1 MRVPQ
6 SWLTESLRRGAPEFA
21 ASTAEIDAGFVR
33 VGFEI
38 EDVEPF
44 PTITGPLV
52 VGRVDQITELTE
64 FKKPIRFCQVDVGE
78 DTPRGIVCGARN
90 FAEGDLIVAAL
101 PGSVLPGDFAI
112 AARKTYGHTSDGM
125 ICSVSE
131 LGIGTDHSGILVLAP
146 GTAEPGADALS
157 ALGLDDTAIDVNVTP
172 DRGYAF
178 SVRGLARELAA
189 SFELPYVDPAGV
201 DADGAAR
208 AGSDDAWPVR
218 IDPAS
223 GATRYCAQVI
233 RGVDPAAVSPWW
245 IQKRLLVAGVRP
257 ISAAVDVTN
266 YVMLE
271 LGQPLHAFD
280 RARVSGT
287 IVVRRAS
294 AGEKL
299 TTLDGV
305 ERALDPD
312 DVVIADDRGPIAL
325 AGVMGGAESEISSA
339 TVDVILEAANFDPVS
354 AFRTGRRHRLSSEAG
369 KRFERT
375 VDPRITALAL
385 ARATDLI
392 VEIAG
397 GTADPGYTDVAT
409 GTPATTV
416 VMAPD
421 LPDRVAGITYAPGT
435 TVRRLVQVGCV
446 VSESADGTLEV
457 VPPSWRSD
465 LRQSADLVEEV
476 LRLEGL
482 ENIPA
487 IPPSAPA
494 GTGLTPEQVRRRSVG
509 RALAM
514 SGFVEV
520 LPFPFMPADV
530 LDLWGIPADDSRRA
544 TVRVLNP
551 LESARSELNTT
562 LLPGLVEMAVRNL
575 TRGQRDIALYTIGQ
589 VMIADEN
596 VHPVAT
602 VDVTRRPTSEEIAD
616 LMGSLPRQPLR
627 AAVVLTGAREPAGPW
642 GPGRP
647 VEASDAFDAAR
658 VIGRAAGVELGMVAA
673 EHVPWHPGRCA
684 RVVADDGAG
693 GSIDVGWAGELHP
706 AVIDRAGLPPRT
718 CAVEL
723 ELDLLPRSSAL
734 PAPQLSLFPAVLQ
747 DVAVVVDAGVAA
759 ADVERALVAGAGDL
773 LEDIRLYDVFTG
785 SQVGEGAKSLT
796 FALRFRAADRTL
808 TEDDASGARDAAVA
822 HAGEVVGARLR

>member
-1 MRVPQ
+1 
-6 SWLTESLRRGAPEFA
+6 LTESLQRGAADFA

-38 EDVEPF
+38 EDVEDF

-52 VGRVDQITELTE
+52 IGRVAQITELTE

-78 DTPRGIVCGARN
+78 DAPRGIVCGARN

-146 GTAEPGADALS
+146 GTADPGTDALT

-189 SFELPYVDPAGV
+189 SFDLPYVDPAGTEARA
-201 DADGAAR
+201 ADG
-208 AGSDDAWPVR
+208 GSSVDAWPVR

-223 GATRYCAQVI
+223 SATRYCAQVI
-233 RGVDPAAVSPWW
+233 RGVDPTAVSPWW

-280 RARVSGT
+280 AAHVTGT

-294 AGEKL
+294 PGETL
-299 TTLDGV
+299 TTLDGA
-305 ERALDPD
+305 ERTLDPD
-312 DVVIADDRGPIAL
+312 DVVIADDRAPIAL
-325 AGVMGGAESEISSA
+325 AGVMGGAESEISTD
-339 TVDVILEAANFDPVS
+339 TVDVILEAANFDAVS

-375 VDPRITALAL
+375 VDPQITALAL

-397 GTADPGYTDVAT
+397 GRADPGHTDVAVET
-409 GTPATTV
+409 PPATVTI
-416 VMAPD
+416 APD

-435 TVRRLVQVGCV
+435 TVRRLEQVGCV
-446 VSESADGTLEV
+446 VSEGADGTLQV

-487 IPPSAPA
+487 VPPSAPA
-494 GTGLTPEQVRRRSVG
+494 GTGLTREQIRRRSVG

-520 LPFPFMPADV
+520 LPFPFMPAGV
-530 LDLWGIPADDSRRA
+530 LDLWGIDGDDPRRA

-575 TRGQRDIALYTIGQ
+575 ARGQRDVALYTIGQ

-596 VHPVAT
+596 IHPVAT
-602 VDVTRRPTSEEIAD
+602 VDVTRRPTADEIAE

-658 VIGRAAGVELGMVAA
+658 VIGRASGVELSMVAA

-723 ELDLLPRSSAL
+723 ELDLLPLSSVL

-759 ADVERALVAGAGDL
+759 ADVERALVAGAGAL

-785 SQVGEGAKSLT
+785 SQVGEGSKSLT